1 MKLTIDGRP
10 FETDRDIT
18 ILEACESIGIE
29 IPTLCNDP
37 RLIPFTSCFLC
48 VVEVEGAKGS
58 VPACATKV
66 REGMVVKTNTQNIN
80 ETRRLCMEL
89 LLSDHA
95 GDCIAPC
102 RFNCPAGIDIQ
113 SYVAHVANRDYKSA
127 IKTIKDTNPLPLVCG
142 RVCPKPCED
151 VCRRGL
157 MEGPVAIDNIKRF
170 VSDEDLKEPFIPEV
184 KPATGK
190 RIAIVGAGPAGLS
203 CAYYLKIEG
212 YDVEIFEKSDRPGG
226 MLLWGIP
233 EYRLPKSLLAKEIE
247 IITRMGVKIHFNKT
261 LGKDFSIKDL
271 KERYDAVFLA
281 IGAQKSTAMR
291 VKNEDAKGVFG
302 GIDFLYTVAK
312 GNKIDIGKGVVV
324 VGGGNTAIDAA
335 RTAVRL
341 GAGNVTIVYRRTR
354 DEMPAE
360 DIEIEEAGHEGA
372 IFKFLR
378 APTEILTQ
386 DGKVTGIK
394 CQVMGLG
401 EADSSGRRRPVPVDG
416 EFETIEAD
424 TIIAAIGQ
432 YVDPS
437 GLDVP
442 VDGTNGIS
450 LTKYNTIS
458 ANVDERTFQT
468 NIPGIFAGG
477 DAVTGPSIA
486 ISAIAHGRYGAASIH
501 SWLSGQPLVKDFR
514 SAFNFSLGQNLTEVD
529 KNYIP
534 HAPKQEREKS
544 GSLPIKERLDNFNEV
559 DFTYSEE
566 QAVREAKR
574 CLSCGCL
581 DADECKL
588 RLYAER
594 FKINVNRI
602 RGGIREQHI
611 DSSSKYLVFDSTK
624 CIKCGKCIRVC
635 SDLKAIGALGFAGRG
650 FETDM
655 LPSMEKSLIETSC
668 IECGSC
674 ESVCPSGAILDKSL
688 VLEKIAQFK
697 TEVKPSICRECS
709 IGCEIFTVLYEDKI
723 IRVIPKNRGT
733 VYESMLCKTGRYE
746 SMMDIEKSQA
756 FDFSQYEKMK
766 LYDASIRDIKTAI
779 SSSEV
784 IINWGV
790 DIFNF
795 YAPVSYHLKKYLDK
809 NSDAALST
817 YFYFKTDFDIFG
829 FNNYPINRVKS
840 QSETIMDKGLL
851 QVIESGKRILI
862 ILEET
867 SLSKTEIEYF
877 MNLKEKGN
885 IKILNLVRRKNF

>member
-66 REGMVVKTNTQNIN
+66 REGMVVRSNTENIK

-127 IKTIKDTNPLPLVCG
+127 IKTIKDRNPLPLVCG

-170 VSDEDLKEPFIPEV
+170 VSDEDLKEPFIPEL

-190 RIAIVGAGPAGLS
+190 RVAIVGAGPAGLS

-212 YDVEIFEKSDRPGG
+212 YDVEIFEKHAKPGG

-233 EYRLPKSLLAKEIE
+233 EYRLPKNLLAKEIE
-247 IITRMGVKIHFNKT
+247 IITGLGVKIHYNKS
-261 LGKDFSIKDL
+261 LGKDIYLKDL
-271 KERYDAVFLA
+271 KDRFDALFLA

-291 VKNEDAKGVFG
+291 VKNEDAEGVFG
-302 GIDFLYTVAK
+302 GIDFLYNIAK
-312 GNKIDIGKGVVV
+312 GKKVDVGKGVVI

-341 GAGNVTIVYRRTR
+341 GPEKVTIVYRRTR

-360 DIEIEEAGHEGA
+360 DIEIEEAAHEGVE
-372 IFKFLR
+372 FKFLR
-378 APTEILTQ
+378 APTEILTK
-386 DGKVTGIK
+386 DGKVTGII

-401 EADSSGRRRPVPVDG
+401 EADSSGRKRPIPVDG
-416 EFETIEAD
+416 EFETIDAD

-437 GLDVP
+437 GLEAP
-442 VDGTNGIS
+442 VDGTNAIA
-450 LTKYNTIS
+450 LTKYKTIVADVNENT
-458 ANVDERTFQT
+458 FKT

-486 ISAIAHGRYGAASIH
+486 ISAIAHGRYAVFSIH
-501 SWLSGQPLVKDFR
+501 SWLSGASLVKDFR
-514 SAFNFSLGQNLTEVD
+514 SAFNFTLGQKLSDVD

-534 HAPKQEREKS
+534 QASHQERVKQA
-544 GSLPIKERLDNFNEV
+544 SLPIKERLHNFKEV
-559 DFTYSEE
+559 DFSYSEE
-566 QAVREAKR
+566 QALREAKR

-581 DADECKL
+581 DVEECKL
-588 RLYAER
+588 RLYAEK
-594 FKINVNRI
+594 FKIDLNRI
-602 RGGIREQHI
+602 KGSIRKQHI
-611 DSSSKYLVFDSTK
+611 DSSSKYLIFDSTK

-655 LPSMEKSLIETSC
+655 LPSMGNRLIETSC
-668 IECGSC
+668 VECGSC

-697 TEVKPSICRECS
+697 TEINPSICRECS
-709 IGCEIFTVLYEDKI
+709 IGCKILTVSYENRILRIAPD
-723 IRVIPKNRGT
+723 NRGT

-746 SMMDIEKSQA
+746 SMVDIGKSQA
-756 FDFSQYEKMK
+756 FDFSTYERMK
-766 LYDASIRDIKTAI
+766 LYDASIKDIKTAI
-779 SSSEV
+779 SSSDV

-795 YAPVSYHLKKYLDK
+795 YAPVSYHLKKHMDS
-809 NSDAALST
+809 NHDAAASI
-817 YFYFKTDFDIFG
+817 YFYFKTDLDIFG
-829 FNNYPINRVKS
+829 FNNYPINMVKA
-840 QSETIMDKGLL
+840 QSETMMDKGLIQL
-851 QVIESGKRILI
+851 IESGKRVLI

-867 SLSKTEIEYF
+867 SLSKTELEYF
-877 MNLKEKGN
+877 MKSKEKGD
-885 IKILNLVRRKNF
+885 IRFLNLVRRKNI

>member
-1 MKLTIDGRP
+1 MKVTIDGRP
-10 FETDRDIT
+10 FETERAIT
-18 ILEACESIGIE
+18 ILDACVSMGIE

-37 RLIPFTSCFLC
+37 RLEPFTSCFLC
-48 VVEVEGAKGS
+48 VVQVEGAKGS

-66 REGMVVKTNTQNIN
+66 RDGMVVRTNTEVIN

-113 SYVAHVANRDYKSA
+113 SYVAHVANKDYKSA
-127 IKTIKDTNPLPLVCG
+127 IKTIKDRNPLPLVCG

-151 VCRRGL
+151 ACRRGL

-170 VSDEDLKEPFIPEV
+170 VTDEDLKDPFIPEL

-190 RIAIVGAGPAGLS
+190 KIAIVGAGPAGLS

-212 YDVEIFEKSDRPGG
+212 YDVDIFEKTDRPGG

-247 IITRMGVKIHFNKT
+247 IITGLGVKIHYNKT
-261 LGKDFSIKDL
+261 LGKDFSL
-271 KERYDAVFLA
+271 KELKEKYDAVFLA

-302 GIDFLYTVAK
+302 GIDFLYNIAK
-312 GNKIDIGKGVVV
+312 GDKIDIGKSAVI

-335 RTAVRL
+335 RSCIRL
-341 GAGNVTIVYRRTR
+341 GAKKVFIVYRRTR

-372 IFKFLR
+372 EFKYLR
-378 APTEILTQ
+378 APIEILT
-386 DGKVTGIK
+386 DNGKVKGIK

-401 EADSSGRRRPVPVDG
+401 EADSSGRRRPVPVEG

-437 GLDVP
+437 GLNYP
-442 VDGTNGIS
+442 VDETDAIA
-450 LTKYNTIS
+450 LTKYNTID
-458 ANVDERTFQT
+458 ANAEERTFQT

-486 ISAIAHGRYGAASIH
+486 ISAIAHGMYAASSIH
-501 SWLSGQPLVKDFR
+501 SWLSGQPVAKDFR
-514 SAFNFSLGQNLTEVD
+514 SAFNFTLGQKLSEV
-529 KNYIP
+529 NRAYIP
-534 HAPKQEREKS
+534 DAPAQEREKYN
-544 GSLPIKERLDNFNEV
+544 SLPIKERLDNFKEV

-566 QAVREAKR
+566 QAVHEAKR

-588 RLYAER
+588 RLYAEK
-594 FKINVNRI
+594 FNINVNRI
-602 RGGIREQHI
+602 KGAIRKRHV
-611 DSSSKYLVFDSTK
+611 DTSSRYLVFDSTK

-635 SDLKAIGALGFAGRG
+635 SDLKAIGALGFVGRG

-655 LPSMEKSLIETSC
+655 HPSMDKAIIDTSC
-668 IECGSC
+668 VECGSC
-674 ESVCPSGAILDKSL
+674 ESVCPSGAILDRSV

-697 TEVKPSICRECS
+697 TKVNKAICKECS
-709 IGCEIFTVLYEDKI
+709 IGCKIITVSYEDKI
-723 IRVIPKNRGT
+723 LRIIPDNRGT
-733 VYESMLCKTGRYE
+733 LDESMLCRTGRYE
-746 SMMDIEKSQA
+746 SLKNIERSQA
-756 FDFSQYEKMK
+756 FDFATYERMQ
-766 LYDASIRDIKTAI
+766 LYDKSIRDIKTAI
-779 SSSEV
+779 SNSEV

-790 DIFNF
+790 DIFNY
-795 YAPVSYHLKKYLDK
+795 YAPVSHHLKKHLDK
-809 NSDAALST
+809 NHEVATST

-829 FNNYPINRVKS
+829 FNNYAVNRVKT
-840 QSETIMDKGLL
+840 QNGELL
-851 QVIESGKRILI
+851 NKDLCRVIESGERALI

-867 SLSKTEIEYF
+867 SLSETELEYF
-877 MNLKEKGN
+877 MDLKAKGN
-885 IKILNLVRRKNF
+885 VRFLNLVRRNNF

>member
-1 MKLTIDGRP
+1 MKLTIDGRL
-10 FETDRDIT
+10 FETDKNIT

-37 RLIPFTSCFLC
+37 RLTPFTSCFIC

-66 REGMVVKTNTQNIN
+66 RDGMVIRTSTENIN

-113 SYVAHVANRDYKSA
+113 SYVAHVANKDYKSA
-127 IKTIKDTNPLPLVCG
+127 IKTIKDRNPLPLVCG
-142 RVCPKPCED
+142 RVCPKPCEEA
-151 VCRRGL
+151 CRRGL

-184 KPATGK
+184 KPDNGK
-190 RIAIVGAGPAGLS
+190 KIAIVGAGPAGLS

-212 YDVEIFEKSDRPGG
+212 YDVDIFEKSDRPGG

-233 EYRLPKSLLAKEIE
+233 EYRLPKNLLAKEIE
-247 IITRMGVKIHFNKT
+247 IITRLGVKIHFNKT
-261 LGKDFSIKDL
+261 LGKDISLRELKD
-271 KERYDAVFLA
+271 KYDALFLA
-281 IGAQKSTAMR
+281 IGAQKSSSMR

-302 GIDFLYTVAK
+302 GIDFLYNIAK
-312 GNKIDIGKGVVV
+312 GNRIDVGKSVVI
-324 VGGGNTAIDAA
+324 VGGGNTAIDAT
-335 RTAVRL
+335 RTSIRL
-341 GAGNVTIVYRRTR
+341 GAQRVTVVYRRTR

-360 DIEIEEAGHEGA
+360 DFEIEEAGHEGA
-372 IFKFLR
+372 EFKFLR
-378 APTEILTQ
+378 APTEILTEN
-386 DGKVTGIK
+386 GKVTGIR

-401 EADSSGRRRPVPVDG
+401 EADSSGRRRPVPVEG

-437 GLDVP
+437 GLNEP
-442 VDGTNGIS
+442 VDGTNAIA
-450 LTKYNTIS
+450 LTKYNTIE
-458 ANVDERTFQT
+458 ANTDERLFQT

-486 ISAIAHGRYGAASIH
+486 ISAIAHGMYGAASIH
-501 SWLSGQPLVKDFR
+501 SWLSGTPLPKEFR
-514 SAFNFSLGQNLTEVD
+514 SAFNFSLGQKLSEID
-529 KNYIP
+529 KDYIP
-534 HAPKQEREKS
+534 KAPLQEREKN
-544 GSLPIKERLDNFNEV
+544 GSMPIKERLDNFKEV

-566 QAVREAKR
+566 QAVNEAKR

-588 RLYAER
+588 RLYAEK

-602 RGGIREQHI
+602 KGAIRKRNI
-611 DSSSKYLVFDSTK
+611 DSSSRYLVFDSTK

-635 SDLKAIGALGFAGRG
+635 SDLKAIGALGFVGRG

-655 LPSMEKSLIETSC
+655 HPSMDKAIINTSC
-668 IECGSC
+668 VECGSC
-674 ESVCPSGAILDKSL
+674 ESVCPSGAILDKSA
-688 VLEKIAQFK
+688 VLERIAQFK
-697 TEVKPSICRECS
+697 TEVNKTICKECS
-709 IGCEIFTVLYEDKI
+709 IGCEILTVSHEDKTTRI
-723 IRVIPKNRGT
+723 IPDNRGT
-733 VYESMLCKTGRYE
+733 LDESMLCKTGRYE
-746 SMMDIEKSQA
+746 SLKNIEQSQTFDIGTYQ
-756 FDFSQYEKMK
+756 KMK
-766 LYDASIRDIKTAI
+766 LYDASIRDIKRAI
-779 SSSEV
+779 SSSEGIV
-784 IINWGV
+784 NWGV
-790 DIFNF
+790 DIFNY
-795 YAPVSYHLKKYLDK
+795 YAPVSYHLKRHLDI
-809 NSDAALST
+809 NHDAATST

-829 FNNYPINRVKS
+829 FNNYPVNRVKAQKES
-840 QSETIMDKGLL
+840 LLDKDLCR
-851 QVIESGKRILI
+851 VIESGQRVLI

-867 SLSKTEIEYF
+867 SLSKTELEYF
-877 MNLKEKGN
+877 INLKAKEN
-885 IKILNLVRRKNF
+885 IGFLNLVRRNNL